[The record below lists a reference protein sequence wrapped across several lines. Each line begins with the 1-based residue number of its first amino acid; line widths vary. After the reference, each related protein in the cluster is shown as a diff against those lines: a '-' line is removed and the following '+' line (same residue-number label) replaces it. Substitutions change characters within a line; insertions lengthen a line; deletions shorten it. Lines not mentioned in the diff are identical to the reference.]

1 MALFMATTENLEII
15 IQLFHLGVQIKC
27 RDYPMPQPFFREREW
42 FVRNHATNIQK
53 EKKAS
58 PFINLK
64 HTHEDLNN
72 PLQATQPNMFC
83 SGF

>member
-1 MALFMATTENLEII
+1 MATIENLEII

-64 HTHEDLNN
+64 HTHTRTSITHCRE
-72 PLQATQPNMFC
+72 PNQTG
-83 SGF
+83 SARVSEN